1 MDTTDK
7 WFFLAFKA
15 SVVYPMFAV
24 FMDFLISDTAAID
37 AAFGWKLAI
46 IVAGA
51 FVPLL
56 LVVAFT
62 VTAVDEIKRIRA
74 ARTTTEQ

>member
-1 MDTTDK
+1 MNTTDK

-24 FMDFLISDTAAID
+24 FMDFLISETATLD
-37 AAFGWKLAI
+37 AAFGWKLAL

-51 FVPLL
+51 LVPLF

-62 VTAVDEIKRIRA
+62 VNAVDEIKRIRA
-74 ARTTTEQ
+74 ARTTPEQ